1 MNAGELYKAGRLG
14 EAIEAQVQEVKA
26 SPLDQSKRLFLFE
39 LLAFSGRP

>member
-26 SPLDQSKRLFLFE
+26 SPLDHSKRLFLFE
-39 LLAFSGRP
+39 LAGLFGRP